1 LARRIPRHHRH
12 FFNTLRPSYSIGDF
26 FFAHAGVKPGVP
38 LTQQKQQDLLWIRDE
53 FLLSKANFGK
63 FVVHG
68 HTPVPKPDFRPNRIN
83 IDTGAYATGILTLL
97 TIQGDHMFA
106 I

>member
-1 LARRIPRHHRH
+1 
-12 FFNTLRPSYSIGDF
+12 
-26 FFAHAGVKPGVP
+26 
-38 LTQQKQQDLLWIRDE
+38 
-53 FLLSKANFGK
+53 
-63 FVVHG
+63 
-68 HTPVPKPDFRPNRIN
+68 VPKPDFRPNRIN